1 MGFQDVMKALADP
14 TRREIL
20 NMLKPGAMA
29 ATEIADRFDMSAAA
43 VSKHLAILRDAE
55 LVRTRREGK
64 YIYYELTASVLEEV
78 MLWITDLRE
87 ESL

>member
-1 MGFQDVMKALADP
+1 MGFSEVMKALSDP

-20 NMLKPGAMA
+20 NLLKPGAMA
-29 ATEIADRFDMSAAA
+29 ATEIADHFDMSGAA
-43 VSKHLAILRDAE
+43 VSKHLAMLREAE

-78 MLWITDLRE
+78 MLWLQDLRE
-87 ESL
+87 ESI

>member
-1 MGFQDVMKALADP
+1 MGFSEVMKALADP

-29 ATEIADRFDMSAAA
+29 ATEIADRFDMSGAA
-43 VSKHLAILRDAE
+43 VSKHLAILREAE

-78 MLWITDLRE
+78 MLWLRDLRE
-87 ESL
+87 ESK

>member
-87 ESL
+87 ETL

>member
-1 MGFQDVMKALADP
+1 MGLQQTLKALADP

-20 NMLKPGAMA
+20 NMLKPGTMA

-43 VSKHLAILRDAE
+43 VSKHLAILREAE